1 MGTKGMEVGPGGSS
15 VWLEEAATEAESVK
29 GGVGVLSTL
38 GRWAGWVESCGGW
51 HGSDHPPSCLP
62 VRSAAER
69 IPTHAGA
76 HTAHAGGDATQTPAG
91 QPQPAAQAQLQ

>member
-15 VWLEEAATEAESVK
+15 VWPEEAAAEAEAVK
-29 GGVGVLSTL
+29 GGVGVLGTL
-38 GRWAGWVESCGGW
+38 GRWAGWVELWGW
-51 HGSDHPPSCLP
+51 HGSDNPPSCLP

-69 IPTHAGA
+69 ILTHAGA
-76 HTAHAGGDATQTPAG
+76 HTAHAGGDASQTPAG